1 MCSQTVML
9 KPGFLRMLNKFYF
22 FVFKMSVD
30 LSAGLGSFFDSS
42 VDDLEL
48 EGNLEENKFFSSV
61 YSSGDAPELDDMG
74 DLGVDTGRTFN
85 NYSVSEDSEDDIGG
99 GDGGNDVGG
108 ALVSIKDINNT
119 DIALQAQKDLLN
131 AHPEFQADFNKA
143 SRDGQGAK
151 FIAMSI
157 LATLLK
163 ECESE
168 RQMYSKGNL
177 SEYAKQ
183 AYNYVKQVG
192 DANAKDALYRTT
204 RIIFQSGGRIMRN
217 YDMFMELLRYEI
229 NRIGGR
235 NEIGPM
241 KITLPSGGGTVVIKK
256 TTSFPMLTSRIMTL
270 RNALQRVT
278 ASEVCDILTASN
290 SFIMM
295 AQSVQT
301 GELIKYTTQLRE
313 QQENMRKQIMD
324 QNSMKN
330 FIEKLQN
337 QLNYGYNQYDMLYKN
352 KKELEIQHSSVLR
365 ELDLAKQSLQY
376 KKTTIDS
383 FNGLIKKMEDTFGA
397 LSNAENTKNEEI
409 RTSLEELKGKYENL
423 VDSNKSIAVS
433 CEGYKNSLAEMTGKY
448 TALNGLITTI
458 NSTLGT
464 VSIQTAS
471 MKGVSTELE
480 NLTSAVSSLKTT
492 IESVKKK
499 IDEENLPGVIADS
512 ISKLESAFASQEN
525 TKDQS
530 ENIQKIV
537 KDLQSSLIDAI
548 DKKTLKVDL
557 SKVSFQDYIKP
568 TFQEYVPIISEAVS
582 GKIVPEIEKIATK
595 EEVGKMIIENGKVY
609 ADAIIKEV
617 ANSSATTQRQLSN
630 VTEIL
635 KAFSTTTFPSMND
648 AMLRNTSLLTE
659 KLDKN
664 TRSLLEKIG
673 AIEKSVSSLSSS
685 VATLA
690 SAPPPPPPPQV
701 VLAPGAVNEGAAAS
715 EQRLSVKTMM
725 EIQRQVATIGET
737 IATILSNRLPAIVAA
752 PVKTAEVPIE
762 WFQTRYHLPSIATR
776 EEVFRK
782 WVPWIMN
789 KSRSVHTPI
798 SQRHHGMV
806 EVRGKDKDPF
816 VDPTYAAKEVK
827 RRSVA
832 RQDRI
837 VKRRKKDAVSFF
849 SMLF

>member
-1 MCSQTVML
+1 
-9 KPGFLRMLNKFYF
+9 
-22 FVFKMSVD
+22 MSVD

-42 VDDLEL
+42 ADDIEL

-61 YSSGDAPELDDMG
+61 YSSGDAPALPDENDV
-74 DLGVDTGRTFN
+74 GVDTGRTFN

-108 ALVSIKDINNT
+108 ALVAVSDLNNEL
-119 DIALQAQKDLLN
+119 IATQAQKDLLSS
-131 AHPEFQADFNKA
+131 HPEFQADFNKA

-151 FIAMSI
+151 FIVMSI

-204 RIIFQSGGRIMRN
+204 RVIFQSGGRIMRN
-217 YDMFMELLRYEI
+217 YDMFIELLKYEI
-229 NRIGGR
+229 NRIGGK

-256 TTSFPMLTSRIMTL
+256 TTSFPMLTSRIMAL
-270 RNALQRVT
+270 REALKRVT
-278 ASEVCDILTASN
+278 ASEICDILTASN

-313 QQENMRKQIMD
+313 QQENMRRQIMD

-352 KKELEIQHSSVLR
+352 KKELEIQHSSILR

-383 FNGLIKKMEDTFGA
+383 FNGLIKKIEDTYGA

-423 VDSNKSIAVS
+423 VASNKSISDS
-433 CEGYKNSLAEMTGKY
+433 CGEYKDSLAKLTGNY
-448 TALNGLITTI
+448 AALNGLVSTI

-492 IESVKKK
+492 IEAVQKK
-499 IDEENLPGVIADS
+499 IDEQNVPGTIADS
-512 ISKLESAFASQEN
+512 ISKLESAFASQEK

-557 SKVSFQDYIKP
+557 SKVNFQDYIKP
-568 TFQEYVPIISEAVS
+568 TFQEYVPIISDAVYDR
-582 GKIVPEIEKIATK
+582 IVPEIEKIATK
-595 EEVGKMIIENGKVY
+595 EEVGKMIIENGKIY

-617 ANSSATTQRQLSN
+617 AASSATTQSQLNN

-635 KAFSTTTFPSMND
+635 KAFSTITFPSIND

-664 TRSLLEKIG
+664 TRSLLEKIDM
-673 AIEKSVSSLSSS
+673 IEKSVSSLSSS

-690 SAPPPPPPPQV
+690 SAPPPPPPQV

-737 IATILSNRLPAIVAA
+737 IATILSKRLPAIVAA

-762 WFQTRYHLPSIATR
+762 WFQTRYHLPTLATR

-837 VKRRKKDAVSFF
+837 VKRRKKDAESFF

>member
-1 MCSQTVML
+1 
-9 KPGFLRMLNKFYF
+9 
-22 FVFKMSVD
+22 MSVD

-42 VDDLEL
+42 ADDIEL

-61 YSSGDAPELDDMG
+61 YSSGEAPALDDMN
-74 DLGVDTGRTFN
+74 DVAVDTGRTFN

-108 ALVSIKDINNT
+108 ALVAVNDLNNELV
-119 DIALQAQKDLLN
+119 AVQAQKDLLS
-131 AHPEFQADFNKA
+131 AHPEFQAEFNTA
-143 SRDGQGAK
+143 SSNGQGAK

-183 AYNYVKQVG
+183 AYSYVERVG

-204 RIIFQSGGRIMRN
+204 RVIFQSGGRIMRN
-217 YDMFMELLRYEI
+217 YDMFIELLRYEI
-229 NRIGGR
+229 NKIGR
-235 NEIGPM
+235 NNEIGPM
-241 KITLPSGGGTVVIKK
+241 KITLPGGGGTVVIKK
-256 TTSFPMLTSRIMTL
+256 TTSFTMLTSRIMAL
-270 RNALQRVT
+270 RNALKRVT
-278 ASEVCDILTASN
+278 ASEICDILTASN

-313 QQENMRKQIMD
+313 QQENMRRQIMD

-352 KKELEIQHSSVLR
+352 KKELEIQHSSILR

-376 KKTTIDS
+376 KKDTIES
-383 FNGLIKKMEDTFGA
+383 FNGLVQKIEDTYGA

-423 VDSNKSIAVS
+423 VDSNKSIAAT
-433 CEGYKNSLAEMTGKY
+433 CEGYKNSLAELTGKY

-492 IESVKKK
+492 IEAVKKK
-499 IDEENLPGVIADS
+499 IDEENVPGVIADS
-512 ISKLESAFASQEN
+512 ISKLETAFASQEN

-537 KDLQSSLIDAI
+537 KDLQTSLIEAI

-557 SKVSFQDYIKP
+557 SKVNFQDYIKP

-582 GKIVPEIEKIATK
+582 GRIVPEIEKIATK
-595 EEVGKMIIENGKVY
+595 EEVEKMIMENGKIY

-617 ANSSATTQRQLSN
+617 ANSSATTQKQLSN

-635 KAFSTTTFPSMND
+635 KAFSTITFPSMNNT
-648 AMLRNTSLLTE
+648 MTQNTSFLSE

-664 TRSLLEKIG
+664 TRALLEKIG
-673 AIEKSVSSLSSS
+673 SIEKSVSSLSSS

-690 SAPPPPPPPQV
+690 SAPPPPPPQV

-737 IATILSNRLPAIVAA
+737 IATILSKRLPAIVAA
-752 PVKTAEVPIE
+752 PVRTAEVPIE

-837 VKRRKKDAVSFF
+837 VKRRKKDAGSFF

>member
-1 MCSQTVML
+1 
-9 KPGFLRMLNKFYF
+9 
-22 FVFKMSVD
+22 MSVD
-30 LSAGLGSFFDSS
+30 LSVGLGSFYDTSA
-42 VDDLEL
+42 DDLEL

-61 YSSGDAPELDDMG
+61 YSSGDAP
-74 DLGVDTGRTFN
+74 DLPDENDVGVDTGRTFN

-99 GDGGNDVGG
+99 DGGGNDVGG
-108 ALVSIKDINNT
+108 ALVKVEDLNNELVAT
-119 DIALQAQKDLLN
+119 QAQKDLLS
-131 AHPEFQADFNKA
+131 ARPELQADFNAAA
-143 SRDGQGAK
+143 SSGQGGR

-157 LATLLK
+157 LMTLLK

-183 AYNYVKQVG
+183 AYSYVERVG

-204 RIIFQSGGRIMRN
+204 KVIFQSGGRIMRN
-217 YDMFMELLRYEI
+217 YDMFMELLKYEI
-229 NRIGGR
+229 NKVK
-235 NEIGPM
+235 NENRVGPM
-241 KITLPSGGGTVVIKK
+241 KITLPGGGGTVMIRKS
-256 TTSFPMLTSRIMTL
+256 TSYPMLTTRIMAL
-270 RNALQRVT
+270 RDALKRVT

-301 GELIKYTTQLRE
+301 GELVKYTTQLRE
-313 QQENMRKQIMD
+313 QQEIMRKQIMD
-324 QNSMKN
+324 QDSMRN

-337 QLNYGYNQYDMLYKN
+337 QLNYGYQQYDMLYKN
-352 KKELEIQHSSVLR
+352 KKELEIQHSSIR
-365 ELDLAKQSLQY
+365 KELETAKNSLQY
-376 KKTTIDS
+376 KQDTIDS
-383 FNGLIKKMEDTFGA
+383 INGLIKKMEDTYGA
-397 LSNAENTKNEEI
+397 LSNTEQAKNEEI

-423 VDSNKSIAVS
+423 VDSNKSIADS
-433 CEGYKNSLAEMTGKY
+433 CEGYKKSLAEITGNY
-448 TALNGLITTI
+448 TALNGLVSTI

-480 NLTSAVSSLKTT
+480 SLTSAVSSLKTT

-499 IDEENLPGVIADS
+499 IDEENVPGVIADS
-512 ISKLESAFASQEN
+512 ISKLETAFASKEN
-525 TKDQS
+525 PKGQT

-537 KDLQSSLIDAI
+537 NDMKAALVDAI

-557 SKVSFQDYIKP
+557 SKVKFEEYIKP
-568 TFQEYVPIISEAVS
+568 TFQEYVPIIRDAVS
-582 GKIVPEIEKIATK
+582 GHIMPEIEKIATK
-595 EEVGKMIIENGKVY
+595 EEVSKMIIENGKIY

-617 ANSSATTQRQLSN
+617 TDSSATTQRQLNN

-635 KAFSTTTFPSMND
+635 KSFSTITFPSINETI
-648 AMLRNTSLLTE
+648 LKNSSLLSE
-659 KLDKN
+659 NLDKN
-664 TRSLLEKIG
+664 TKTLLEKIG

-690 SAPPPPPPPQV
+690 SAPPPPPPQV

-725 EIQRQVATIGET
+725 EIQSQVATIGET
-737 IATILSNRLPAIVAA
+737 IASILSKRLPAIVAA

-776 EEVFRK
+776 DEVFRK

-798 SQRHHGMV
+798 SQRQHGMV

-816 VDPTYAAKEVK
+816 VDPTYATKEVK

-837 VKRRKKDAVSFF
+837 VKRRKKDAGSFF

>member
-1 MCSQTVML
+1 
-9 KPGFLRMLNKFYF
+9 
-22 FVFKMSVD
+22 MSVD
-30 LSAGLGSFFDSS
+30 LSAGLGSFFDNSG
-42 VDDLEL
+42 DDIEL

-61 YSSGDAPELDDMG
+61 YSSGDAPELPDDN
-74 DLGVDTGRTFN
+74 DLGVDTARTFN

-99 GDGGNDVGG
+99 DGGGNDVEG
-108 ALVSIKDINNT
+108 ALVKVDDLNNELVAT
-119 DIALQAQKDLLN
+119 QAQKDLLS
-131 AHPEFQADFNKA
+131 ARPELQADFNAAA
-143 SRDGQGAK
+143 SKGQGGR

-177 SEYAKQ
+177 SDYAKQ
-183 AYNYVKQVG
+183 AYSYVERVG
-192 DANAKDALYRTT
+192 DKNAHEALYKTT
-204 RIIFQSGGRIMRN
+204 RMIFQSGGRIMRN
-217 YDMFMELLRYEI
+217 YDMFMELLKYEL
-229 NRIGGR
+229 NKVTNEGR
-235 NEIGPM
+235 VGPM
-241 KITLPSGGGTVVIKK
+241 KITLPGGGGTVMIKK
-256 TTSFPMLTSRIMTL
+256 STSYPMLTTRIMAL
-270 RNALQRVT
+270 RDALKRVT

-301 GELIKYTTQLRE
+301 GELIKYTAQLRE
-313 QQENMRKQIMD
+313 QQEIMRRQIMD
-324 QNSMKN
+324 QDSMRN

-337 QLNYGYNQYDMLYKN
+337 QLNYGYQQYDVLYKN
-352 KKELEIQHSSVLR
+352 KKTLEIQHSSIR
-365 ELDLAKQSLQY
+365 KELETAKNSLQY
-376 KKTTIDS
+376 KKDTIES
-383 FNGLIKKMEDTFGA
+383 FNELIKKIENTYGA

-423 VDSNKSIAVS
+423 VASNKTIADS
-433 CEGYKNSLAEMTGKY
+433 CEGYKNSLAEITGKY
-448 TALNGLITTI
+448 TALNGLVSTI
-458 NSTLGT
+458 NSTLGS

-480 NLTSAVSSLKTT
+480 NLTSAVSSLRTT
-492 IESVKKK
+492 IETVKKK
-499 IDEENLPGVIADS
+499 IDEENVPGVIADS
-512 ISKLESAFASQEN
+512 ISKLEKAFASQEK

-537 KDLQSSLIDAI
+537 KDLQTSLIEAI
-548 DKKTLKVDL
+548 DKKTFKVDL
-557 SKVSFQDYIKP
+557 SKVSFQEYIKP
-568 TFQEYVPIISEAVS
+568 TFQEYVPIISAAVS
-582 GKIVPEIEKIATK
+582 DRIMPEIEKIATK
-595 EEVGKMIIENGKVY
+595 EEVGKMIMENGKAY
-609 ADAIIKEV
+609 ANAIIKEV
-617 ANSSATTQRQLSN
+617 SDSSATTQKQLNN

-635 KAFSTTTFPSMND
+635 KAFSTITFPSIND
-648 AMLRNTSLLTE
+648 TMLKNTSLLSE

-664 TRSLLEKIG
+664 TRDLLEKIG
-673 AIEKSVSSLSSS
+673 KIEKTVSSLSSS

-690 SAPPPPPPPQV
+690 SVPPPPPPQV
-701 VLAPGAVNEGAAAS
+701 VAAPGAMNEGAAAA
-715 EQRLSVKTMM
+715 EQRLSVATMM

-737 IATILSNRLPAIVAA
+737 IAAILSKRLPAIVAA

-798 SQRHHGMV
+798 SQRKHGMV
-806 EVRGKDKDPF
+806 EIKGKDKDPF

-837 VKRRKKDAVSFF
+837 VKRRKKDTGGFF

>member
-1 MCSQTVML
+1 
-9 KPGFLRMLNKFYF
+9 
-22 FVFKMSVD
+22 MSVD

-42 VDDLEL
+42 ADDLEL

-61 YSSGDAPELDDMG
+61 YSSGDAPALDDMN
-74 DLGVDTGRTFN
+74 DVGVDTGRTFN

-108 ALVSIKDINNT
+108 ALVAVSDLNNEL
-119 DIALQAQKDLLN
+119 IATQAQKDLLST
-131 AHPEFQADFNKA
+131 HPEYQAGFNKA
-143 SRDGQGAK
+143 SLDGQGAK
-151 FIAMSI
+151 FIVMSI

-183 AYNYVKQVG
+183 AYSYVERVG

-204 RIIFQSGGRIMRN
+204 RVIFQSGGRIMRN

-229 NRIGGR
+229 NSIGGK
-235 NEIGPM
+235 NVIGPM

-256 TTSFPMLTSRIMTL
+256 TTSFPMLTSRVMAL
-270 RNALQRVT
+270 RDALKRVT
-278 ASEVCDILTASN
+278 ASEICDILTASN

-313 QQENMRKQIMD
+313 QQENMRRQIMD

-330 FIEKLQN
+330 MIEKLQN

-352 KKELEIQHSSVLR
+352 KKELEIQHSSILR

-383 FNGLIKKMEDTFGA
+383 FNGLIKKIEDTYGA

-423 VDSNKSIAVS
+423 VDSNKSIAAS

-492 IESVKKK
+492 IEGVQKK
-499 IDEENLPGVIADS
+499 IDEENVPGVIADS
-512 ISKLESAFASQEN
+512 ISKLESAFASQEK

-537 KDLQSSLIDAI
+537 KDLQTSLIDAI

-557 SKVSFQDYIKP
+557 SKVNFVDYIKP
-568 TFQEYVPIISEAVS
+568 TFQEYVPIISDAVS
-582 GKIVPEIEKIATK
+582 GRIIPEIEKIATK

-617 ANSSATTQRQLSN
+617 AGSSAVTQTQLNN

-635 KAFSTTTFPSMND
+635 KAFSTITFPSMSD
-648 AMLRNTSLLTE
+648 TMTKNTSFLSE

-664 TRSLLEKIG
+664 TRALLEKIG
-673 AIEKSVSSLSSS
+673 MIEKTVSSLSSS

-690 SAPPPPPPPQV
+690 SAPPPPPPQV

-737 IATILSNRLPAIVAA
+737 IATILSKRLPAIVAA

-762 WFQTRYHLPSIATR
+762 WFQTRYHLPSLATR

-816 VDPTYAAKEVK
+816 VDSTYATKEVK

-837 VKRRKKDAVSFF
+837 VKRRKKDAGSFF

>member
-1 MCSQTVML
+1 
-9 KPGFLRMLNKFYF
+9 
-22 FVFKMSVD
+22 MSVD
-30 LSAGLGSFFDSS
+30 LSVGLGSFFDNSA
-42 VDDLEL
+42 DDLEL

-61 YSSGDAPELDDMG
+61 YSSGDAPEISDEG
-74 DLGVDTGRTFN
+74 DLGVDTARTFN
-85 NYSVSEDSEDDIGG
+85 NYSVSEDSEDDISGGGG
-99 GDGGNDVGG
+99 GDDVGG
-108 ALVSIKDINNT
+108 ALVKVEDLNNEL
-119 DIALQAQKDLLN
+119 IAVQVQKDLLN
-131 AHPEFQADFNKA
+131 AQPQLQADFNAA
-143 SRDGQGAK
+143 STNGQGGR

-177 SEYAKQ
+177 SDYAKQ
-183 AYNYVKQVG
+183 AYSYVEKVG
-192 DANAKDALYRTT
+192 NKEAHEALYRTT
-204 RIIFQSGGRIMRN
+204 RVIFQSGGRIMRN
-217 YDMFMELLRYEI
+217 YDMFMGLLKYELTKIRGE
-229 NRIGGR
+229 NRV
-235 NEIGPM
+235 GPM
-241 KITLPSGGGTVVIKK
+241 KITLPGGGGTVMIKK
-256 TTSFPMLTSRIMTL
+256 NTSYPMLTTRIMAL
-270 RNALQRVT
+270 REALKRVT

-301 GELIKYTTQLRE
+301 GELVKYTTQLRE
-313 QQENMRKQIMD
+313 QQEIMRRQIMD

-337 QLNYGYNQYDMLYKN
+337 QLNYGYQQYDMLYKN
-352 KKELEIQHSSVLR
+352 KKELEIQHSSIR
-365 ELDLAKQSLQY
+365 KELETAKNSLQY
-376 KKTTIDS
+376 KKDTIDS
-383 FNGLIKKMEDTFGA
+383 FNRLIKKMEDTYGA
-397 LSNAENTKNEEI
+397 LSTAENTKNEEI

-423 VDSNKSIAVS
+423 VSSNSSIADS
-433 CEGYKNSLAEMTGKY
+433 CDGYKKSLAEITGNY
-448 TALNGLITTI
+448 TALNGLVSTI

-492 IESVKKK
+492 IESVQKK
-499 IDEENLPGVIADS
+499 IDEENVPGVIADS
-512 ISKLESAFASQEN
+512 ISKLETAFASKEN

-537 KDLQSSLIDAI
+537 NDLKGALVDAI

-557 SKVSFQDYIKP
+557 SKVKFEEYIKP
-568 TFQEYVPIISEAVS
+568 TFQEYVPIIRDAVS
-582 GKIVPEIEKIATK
+582 GHIMPEIEKIATK
-595 EEVGKMIIENGKVY
+595 EEVSKMIMENGKFY
-609 ADAIIKEV
+609 ANTIIKEV
-617 ANSSATTQRQLSN
+617 SDSSATTQRQLNN

-635 KAFSTTTFPSMND
+635 KAFSTVTFPSINNSIVE
-648 AMLRNTSLLTE
+648 NTSVLSE

-664 TRSLLEKIG
+664 TRDLLKRIG
-673 AIEKSVSSLSSS
+673 NIEKSVSSLSSS
-685 VATLA
+685 VVTLA
-690 SAPPPPPPPQV
+690 SAPPPPPPSIQFV
-701 VLAPGAVNEGAAAS
+701 AAPGAVNEGAAAS

-737 IATILSNRLPAIVAA
+737 IASILAKKLPTVINA
-752 PVKTAEVPIE
+752 PAKIAEVPIE
-762 WFQTRYHLPSIATR
+762 WFQIRYHLPSIATR

-798 SQRHHGMV
+798 SQRQHGMV

-816 VDPTYAAKEVK
+816 VDPSYAAKEVK

-837 VKRRKKDAVSFF
+837 VKRRKKDAESFF

>member
-1 MCSQTVML
+1 
-9 KPGFLRMLNKFYF
+9 
-22 FVFKMSVD
+22 MSVD

-42 VDDLEL
+42 ADDLVL

-61 YSSGDAPELDDMG
+61 YSSGEAPALDDMN
-74 DLGVDTGRTFN
+74 DVGVDTGRTFN

-108 ALVSIKDINNT
+108 ALVAVNDLNNEL
-119 DIALQAQKDLLN
+119 IAVQAQKDLLN
-131 AHPEFQADFNKA
+131 THPEFQADFNQA

-183 AYNYVKQVG
+183 AYSYVERVG

-204 RIIFQSGGRIMRN
+204 RVIFQSGGRIMRN

-229 NRIGGR
+229 NKIGKQ
-235 NEIGPM
+235 NVIGPM

-256 TTSFPMLTSRIMTL
+256 STSFPMLTSRIMAL
-270 RNALQRVT
+270 REALKRVT
-278 ASEVCDILTASN
+278 ASEISDILTASN

-313 QQENMRKQIMD
+313 QQENMRRQIMD

-330 FIEKLQN
+330 MIEKLQN

-352 KKELEIQHSSVLR
+352 KKELEIQHSSILR

-383 FNGLIKKMEDTFGA
+383 FNGLIKKIEDTYGA

-409 RTSLEELKGKYENL
+409 RTSLEELKGKYESL
-423 VDSNKSIAVS
+423 VASNKSISES
-433 CEGYKNSLAEMTGKY
+433 CGEYKDSLAKLTGNY
-448 TALNGLITTI
+448 AALNGLVSTI
-458 NSTLGT
+458 NSTLGS

-471 MKGVSTELE
+471 MKGVPTELE
-480 NLTSAVSSLKTT
+480 NLTSAISSLKTT
-492 IESVKKK
+492 IDAVQKK
-499 IDEENLPGVIADS
+499 IDEENVPGVIADS
-512 ISKLESAFASQEN
+512 ISKLETAFASQEK

-557 SKVSFQDYIKP
+557 SKVNFQDYIKP

-582 GKIVPEIEKIATK
+582 GKIIPEIEKIATK

-617 ANSSATTQRQLSN
+617 ANSSAATQKQLSN

-635 KAFSTTTFPSMND
+635 NAFSTITFPSIND
-648 AMLRNTSLLTE
+648 AMLRNTSLLSE

-664 TRSLLEKIG
+664 TRSLLEKIDT
-673 AIEKSVSSLSSS
+673 IEKTVSSLSSS

-690 SAPPPPPPPQV
+690 SAPPPPPPQV

-737 IATILSNRLPAIVAA
+737 IATILSKRLPAIVAA
-752 PVKTAEVPIE
+752 PIKTAEVPIE
-762 WFQTRYHLPSIATR
+762 WFQTRYHLPTIATR

-816 VDPTYAAKEVK
+816 VDPTYAVKEVK

-837 VKRRKKDAVSFF
+837 VKRRKKDAGSFF

>member
-1 MCSQTVML
+1 
-9 KPGFLRMLNKFYF
+9 
-22 FVFKMSVD
+22 MSVD
-30 LSAGLGSFFDSS
+30 LSAGLGSFYDTSA
-42 VDDLEL
+42 DDLEI

-61 YSSGDAPELDDMG
+61 YSSGEAPELPDENDV
-74 DLGVDTGRTFN
+74 GVDTGRTFN

-108 ALVSIKDINNT
+108 ALIKIEDLNNELV
-119 DIALQAQKDLLN
+119 AVQAQKDLLN
-131 AHPEFQADFNKA
+131 VHPEFQADFNKA
-143 SRDGQGAK
+143 SASGQGGR

-157 LATLLK
+157 LMTLLK

-183 AYNYVKQVG
+183 AYSYVERVG

-204 RIIFQSGGRIMRN
+204 KVIFQSGGRIMRN

-229 NRIGGR
+229 AKIRDGNTV
-235 NEIGPM
+235 GPM

-256 TTSFPMLTSRIMTL
+256 TTSFPLLTSRIMAL
-270 RNALQRVT
+270 RDALKRVT

-301 GELIKYTTQLRE
+301 GELLKYTTQLRE
-313 QQENMRKQIMD
+313 QQENMRRQIMD

-352 KKELEIQHSSVLR
+352 KKELEIQHSSILR

-376 KKTTIDS
+376 KQTTIDS
-383 FNGLIKKMEDTFGA
+383 FNGLIKKIEDTYGA

-409 RTSLEELKGKYENL
+409 RTSLEELKGKYESL
-423 VDSNKSIAVS
+423 VASNKSISES
-433 CEGYKNSLAEMTGKY
+433 CGEYKDSLAKLTGNY
-448 TALNGLITTI
+448 AALNGLVSTI
-458 NSTLGT
+458 NSTLGS

-480 NLTSAVSSLKTT
+480 NLTSAVSGLKTT
-492 IESVKKK
+492 IEAVQKK
-499 IDEENLPGVIADS
+499 IDEENVPGVIADS
-512 ISKLESAFASQEN
+512 ISKLESAFASQEK

-530 ENIQKIV
+530 ENIEKIV

-557 SKVSFQDYIKP
+557 SKVNFQDYIKP
-568 TFQEYVPIISEAVS
+568 TFQEYVPIISNAVS
-582 GKIVPEIEKIATK
+582 GRIIPEIEKIATK
-595 EEVGKMIIENGKVY
+595 EEVEKMIIENGKVY

-617 ANSSATTQRQLSN
+617 ANSSANTQKQLSN

-635 KAFSTTTFPSMND
+635 NAFSTITFPSIND
-648 AMLRNTSLLTE
+648 AMLRNTSLLSE

-664 TRSLLEKIG
+664 TRALLEKIG
-673 AIEKSVSSLSSS
+673 TIEKTVSSLSSS

-690 SAPPPPPPPQV
+690 SAPPPPPPQV
-701 VLAPGAVNEGAAAS
+701 VLAPGAVNEGVAAS

-737 IATILSNRLPAIVAA
+737 IATILSKRLPAIVAA

-816 VDPTYAAKEVK
+816 VDPTYAVKEVK

-837 VKRRKKDAVSFF
+837 VKRRKKDAGSFF

>member
-1 MCSQTVML
+1 
-9 KPGFLRMLNKFYF
+9 
-22 FVFKMSVD
+22 MSVD

-42 VDDLEL
+42 ADDLDL
-48 EGNLEENKFFSSV
+48 EGNIEENKFFNSV
-61 YSSGDAPELDDMG
+61 YSSGDAPALGDMDDM
-74 DLGVDTGRTFN
+74 GVDTGRTFN
-85 NYSVSEDSEDDIGG
+85 NYSVSEDSEDDISGG
-99 GDGGNDVGG
+99 GGGNDIGG
-108 ALVSIKDINNT
+108 ALVAVKDLNNT
-119 DIALQAQKDLLN
+119 DIAVQAQKDLLS
-131 AHPEFQADFNKA
+131 AHPELQANFDKA
-143 SRDGQGAK
+143 SLNGQGPK

-163 ECESE
+163 ECELE

-177 SEYAKQ
+177 SDYAKQ
-183 AYNYVKQVG
+183 AYSYVQQVG

-204 RIIFQSGGRIMRN
+204 RVIFQSGGRIMRN
-217 YDMFMELLRYEI
+217 YDMFMELLKYEI
-229 NRIGGR
+229 NEIGER
-235 NEIGPM
+235 NRMGPM
-241 KITLPSGGGTVVIKK
+241 KITLPGGGGTVVIKK
-256 TTSFPMLTSRIMTL
+256 TTSYPLLTSRIMAL

-301 GELIKYTTQLRE
+301 GKLIEYTAQLRE
-313 QQENMRKQIMD
+313 QQENMRRQIMD

-352 KKELEIQHSSVLR
+352 KKELEIQHSSILK
-365 ELDLAKQSLQY
+365 ELELAKQSLDY
-376 KKTTIDS
+376 KQKTVES
-383 FNGLIKKMEDTFGA
+383 FNGLIKKIEDTYGA

-423 VDSNKSIAVS
+423 VASNKSISES
-433 CEGYKNSLAEMTGKY
+433 CGEYKDSLAKLTGNY
-448 TALNGLITTI
+448 AALNGLVSTI

-464 VSIQTAS
+464 VNIQTAS

-499 IDEENLPGVIADS
+499 IDEENVPGVIADS
-512 ISKLESAFASQEN
+512 ISKLEKAFASQEK

-537 KDLQSSLIDAI
+537 KDLQGSLIDAI

-557 SKVSFQDYIKP
+557 SKVNFVDYIKP
-568 TFQEYVPIISEAVS
+568 TFQDYVPIISEAVS
-582 GKIVPEIEKIATK
+582 GKIAPEIEKIATK
-595 EEVGKMIIENGKVY
+595 EEVEKMIIENGKIY
-609 ADAIIKEV
+609 ADIIIKEV
-617 ANSSATTQRQLSN
+617 ASSSATTQKQLN
-630 VTEIL
+630 DVNGIL
-635 KAFSTTTFPSMND
+635 NAFSTITFPSIND
-648 AMLRNTSLLTE
+648 AMLKNTSFLSE

-664 TRSLLEKIG
+664 TRSLLEKIDT
-673 AIEKSVSSLSSS
+673 IEKTVSSLSSS

-690 SAPPPPPPPQV
+690 SAPPPPPSQV
-701 VLAPGAVNEGAAAS
+701 VLASGGVNEGAAAS

-737 IATILSNRLPAIVAA
+737 IATILSKRLPAIVAA

-776 EEVFRK
+776 DEVFRK

-806 EVRGKDKDPF
+806 EIRGKDKDPF
-816 VDPTYAAKEVK
+816 VDPTYAVKEVK

-837 VKRRKKDAVSFF
+837 VKRRKKDANSFF

>member
-1 MCSQTVML
+1 
-9 KPGFLRMLNKFYF
+9 
-22 FVFKMSVD
+22 MSVD

-42 VDDLEL
+42 ADDIEL
-48 EGNLEENKFFSSV
+48 EGNLEENKFFNSV
-61 YSSGDAPELDDMG
+61 YSSGDAPALDDMN
-74 DLGVDTGRTFN
+74 DVGVDTGRTFN
-85 NYSVSEDSEDDIGG
+85 NYSVSEDSEDDNGG

-108 ALVSIKDINNT
+108 ALVAVNDLNNT
-119 DIALQAQKDLLN
+119 DIALQAQRDLLN
-131 AHPEFQADFNKA
+131 AHPEFQADFDKA
-143 SRDGQGAK
+143 SRNGEGAK

-183 AYNYVKQVG
+183 AYNYVQQVG

-204 RIIFQSGGRIMRN
+204 RVIFQSGGRIMRN
-217 YDMFMELLRYEI
+217 YDMFMELLKYEI
-229 NRIGGR
+229 NEIGGR
-235 NEIGPM
+235 NRMGPM
-241 KITLPSGGGTVVIKK
+241 KITLPGGGGTVVIKK
-256 TTSFPMLTSRIMTL
+256 TTSFPLLTSRIMTL

-278 ASEVCDILTASN
+278 ASEICDILTASN

-301 GELIKYTTQLRE
+301 GKLIEYTAQLRE
-313 QQENMRKQIMD
+313 QQENMRRQIMD

-352 KKELEIQHSSVLR
+352 KKELEIQHSSILK

-376 KKTTIDS
+376 KKTTEDS
-383 FNGLIKKMEDTFGA
+383 FNGLIKKIEDTYGA

-423 VDSNKSIAVS
+423 VASNKSISES
-433 CEGYKNSLAEMTGKY
+433 CGEYKDSLAKLTGNY
-448 TALNGLITTI
+448 AALNGLVSTI

-499 IDEENLPGVIADS
+499 IDEENVPGVIADS
-512 ISKLESAFASQEN
+512 ISKLEKAFASQEK

-557 SKVSFQDYIKP
+557 SKVNFVDYIKP

-582 GKIVPEIEKIATK
+582 NRIVPEIEKIATK
-595 EEVGKMIIENGKVY
+595 EEVGKMIIENGKIY

-617 ANSSATTQRQLSN
+617 ANSSAITQKQLN
-630 VTEIL
+630 DVNGIL
-635 KAFSTTTFPSMND
+635 NAFSTITFPSIND
-648 AMLRNTSLLTE
+648 AMLKNTSLLSE

-673 AIEKSVSSLSSS
+673 KIEKTVSSLSSS

-690 SAPPPPPPPQV
+690 SAPPPPPPQV
-701 VLAPGAVNEGAAAS
+701 VLASGAVNEGAAAS

-737 IATILSNRLPAIVAA
+737 IATILSKRLPAIVAA

-789 KSRSVHTPI
+789 KSRSIHTPI
-798 SQRHHGMV
+798 SQRYHGMV
-806 EVRGKDKDPF
+806 EIRGKDKDPF

-837 VKRRKKDAVSFF
+837 VKRRKKDANSFF